1 MGRSGSGIAPNTNMN
16 IIARNV
22 KALPPRARVNGFRTV
37 GLVFEVI
44 VATPSGGGGGGHL
57 HLGAVWWA
65 RRQWCMR
72 EHICTIFDN

>member
-44 VATPSGGGGGGHL
+44 VATPSGGGEGVTYTLALFGGRGGS
-57 HLGAVWWA
+57 GA
-65 RRQWCMR
+65 
-72 EHICTIFDN
+72 